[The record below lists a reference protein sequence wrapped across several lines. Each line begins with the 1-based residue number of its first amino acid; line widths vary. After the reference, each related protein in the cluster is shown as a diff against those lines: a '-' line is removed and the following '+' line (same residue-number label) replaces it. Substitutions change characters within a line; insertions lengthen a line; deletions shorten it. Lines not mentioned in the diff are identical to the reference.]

1 MKYFK
6 LIIITFFL
14 LSTQLLFGQTIPKEV
29 KATFDTKYPD
39 ASAVDWSIL
48 EDDNG
53 YKVDFVDEEKSKYA
67 VFSLAA
73 EWLETITTINNK
85 RELPELV
92 QESIDEAYPECSYDL
107 MLFSETPEQSYFTI
121 TITSGTEENE
131 KLVLTVTENG
141 EITSVSEGNENHRP
155 Q

>member
-73 EWLETITTINNK
+73 EWLETITVLSRLHEK
-85 RELPELV
+85 R
-92 QESIDEAYPECSYDL
+92 IYPHQRQVKYPAQIIL
-107 MLFSETPEQSYFTI
+107 
-121 TITSGTEENE
+121 E
-131 KLVLTVTENG
+131 KGISAHL
-141 EITSVSEGNENHRP
+141 
-155 Q
+155 